1 MDMTCIFKR
10 IEKKY
15 LLSESQYEALFRGI
29 GAHLKP
35 DEYGRSTVLSLY
47 LDTPDHRI
55 IRTSLE
61 AVDYKEKLRLR
72 SYGTATSDSTVF
84 LELKKK
90 FEGIVYKRR
99 VAMTLA
105 EAEQYLQTGV
115 KPFQNQIMSEIDWSM
130 TLYGRPK
137 GAMII
142 ACEREAWFDEEHPD
156 LRLTFDRNI
165 RYREK
170 ELHLNRGSAGI
181 NLLPERTVLLEV
193 KTAGAMPLWLAK
205 ALDAEGILPGN
216 FSKYG
221 AAYQQAFIDKKPLVN
236 TIERGMKHVV
246 NFYLNSA
253 WRLFSRSLSALPSLC
268 RSVRHFRS
276 AGLVP

>member
-1 MDMTCIFKR
+1 MDATCVFKR

-15 LLSESQYEALFRGI
+15 LLSEAQQEALLQRI

-55 IRTSLE
+55 IRTSIE

-72 SYGTATSDSTVF
+72 SYGTAGADSTVF

-90 FEGIVYKRR
+90 YGGVVYKRR
-99 VAMTLA
+99 AAMTLA
-105 EAEQYLQTGV
+105 EAERYLRTGI
-115 KPFQNQIMSEIDWSM
+115 KPFESQIMSELDWAM
-130 TLYGRPK
+130 RLYGRPK
-137 GAMII
+137 GAMLI

-165 RYREK
+165 RFREN
-170 ELHLNRGSAGI
+170 ELRLDRGSAGSS
-181 NLLPERTVLLEV
+181 LLPKNTVLLEI
-193 KTAGAMPLWLAK
+193 KTAGAMPLWLAD
-205 ALDAEGILPGN
+205 ALDAEGILPGS

-221 AAYQQAFIDKKPLVN
+221 EAYLRTQEKKKRPVV
-236 TIERGMKHVV
+236 IMEGGERHVV
-246 NFYLNSA
+246 NL
-253 WRLFSRSLSALPSLC
+253 
-268 RSVRHFRS
+268 
-276 AGLVP
+276 

>member
-1 MDMTCIFKR
+1 MDATCVFKR

-15 LLSESQYEALFRGI
+15 LLSEAQQEALLQRI

-55 IRTSLE
+55 IRTSIE

-72 SYGTATSDSTVF
+72 SYGTAGADSTVF

-90 FEGIVYKRR
+90 FGGVVYKRR
-99 VAMTLA
+99 AAMTLA
-105 EAEQYLQTGV
+105 EAERYLRTGI
-115 KPFQNQIMSEIDWSM
+115 KPFESQIMSELDWAM
-130 TLYGRPK
+130 KLYGRPK
-137 GAMII
+137 GAMLI

-165 RYREK
+165 RCREN
-170 ELHLNRGSAGI
+170 ELRLDRGSAGST
-181 NLLPERTVLLEV
+181 LLPKNTVLLEI
-193 KTAGAMPLWLAK
+193 KTAGAMPLWLAD
-205 ALDAEGILPGN
+205 ALDAEGILPGS

-221 AAYQQAFIDKKPLVN
+221 EAYLRTLEKKKRPVVI
-236 TIERGMKHVV
+236 IEGGKRHVV
-246 NFYLNSA
+246 NL
-253 WRLFSRSLSALPSLC
+253 
-268 RSVRHFRS
+268 
-276 AGLVP
+276 